1 MAVGKPVLYST
12 TTTSTI
18 TTTTTE
24 APIPDVI
31 ELAGTTTEYNWK
43 DNQLLGLY
51 NLEGYR
57 HGAPYYKR
65 YKNAVILG
73 EIYFYFSPGGC
84 WPRWSSD
91 FPCWVVARKGRF
103 EETPLSGS
111 GWLWKESPG

>member
-12 TTTSTI
+12 TTTTTI